1 MISSRVSVLIL
12 LLGLSLFLAACASAA
27 PTEELPAV
35 EVPSQV
41 ETAAPTAA
49 AEEPAAEQV
58 PAAEVEVAEP
68 TSAPAAVASG
78 GVSFQND
85 ILPIFDRSCI
95 RCHGGNRTE
104 AELDLR
110 SYASLMTGS
119 ENGPVIVAGDDEASE
134 LITQVVTGEMPRRAP
149 KLAAEQLQL
158 LVDWVN
164 QGALDN

>member
-1 MISSRVSVLIL
+1 MISSRVSVLTL
-12 LLGLSLFLAACASAA
+12 LLSFSLFLAACASAA
-27 PTEELPAV
+27 PAEEPPVA
-35 EVPSQV
+35 ETPSQA
-41 ETAAPTAA
+41 ESAAPTAVA
-49 AEEPAAEQV
+49 EDEEPAAEQA
-58 PAAEVEVAEP
+58 PATEALEP
-68 TSAPAAVASG
+68 TSEPAVVASG

-85 ILPIFDRSCI
+85 ILPIFDRSCT

>member
-1 MISSRVSVLIL
+1 MISSRVSVLTL
-12 LLGLSLFLAACASAA
+12 LLGLSLFMAACASAA
-27 PTEELPAV
+27 PIEEPPAA
-35 EVPSQV
+35 EAPSLV
-41 ETAAPTAA
+41 ETAAPTAV
-49 AEEPAAEQV
+49 AEEPAEEQAPATEAEAV
-58 PAAEVEVAEP
+58 EP
-68 TSAPAAVASG
+68 TSEPAAAASG

-110 SYASLMTGS
+110 SYASLMAGS

-134 LITQVVTGEMPRRAP
+134 LITQVITGEMPRRAP
-149 KLAAEQLQL
+149 KLAAEQIQL